1 VNALRALLFDK
12 DGTLVDFDR
21 TWGPAAGEV
30 IRRIA
35 HGNAD
40 HIARLQDVSHFL
52 PDEDRFLPTS
62 PLLAGSSAEYGPLWA
77 EILGRT
83 PDRAF
88 LTEIDVLFRE
98 EGRRFIT
105 PIGTPKQAFTRLK
118 AAGFELGIASNDA
131 EANTRLQADLLG
143 LTGLLAGV
151 YGYDSGHGAKPG
163 PGMIEAFCRDSG
175 FAPHEVAL
183 IGDTHHDLVAAKAAG
198 ANAILVRSGP
208 AAVDPFANEADLIID
223 DVDALADLLTQ
234 TREAVAS

>member
-1 VNALRALLFDK
+1 MNSLRALLFDK

-35 HGNAD
+35 RGDAEQ
-40 HIARLQDVSHFL
+40 IERLQDVSHYI
-52 PDEDRFLPTS
+52 PAEDRFLPTS

-77 EILGRT
+77 EVLGCT
-83 PDRAF
+83 PDRDF
-88 LTEIDVLFRE
+88 LAEIDLLFKE

-105 PIGTPKQAFTRLK
+105 PIGHPQRAFTRLK
-118 AAGFELGIASNDA
+118 AAGFTLGIASNDA
-131 EANTRLQADLLG
+131 EANTRLQAEVLG
-143 LTGLLAGV
+143 LTTLVSVV

-163 PGMIEAFCRDSG
+163 PGMVEAFCRHAG
-175 FAPHEVAL
+175 LKAHEVAL

-208 AAVDPFANEADLIID
+208 ATVDPFAGEADLIID
-223 DVDALADLLTQ
+223 NVDALADLLTRAQ
-234 TREAVAS
+234 EAVAS